1 MPERAKK
8 GVDPEIS
15 AVLAQKAEL
24 ALENLRLALTEPKM
38 RAPGTR
44 SSYFSGAR
52 QFLIWLGDRIPP
64 SEQDLRRY
72 FAEKRKAG
80 MGQGSRRTLFAVL
93 KKLYISNKWDW
104 PFTDNDRE
112 DPPSDVEAP
121 AFTEEEV
128 ATLIRNRH
136 KYTVRERF
144 YLALATVFGVRREDM
159 ARVTR
164 NDIKGNTIFIRTAHK
179 GIPRWHLIPDEIMPV
194 ITAYKPKAHTP
205 SPLSAM
211 FQRIC
216 QKGLGENKKG
226 YGWHSIRRTL
236 DSLLPIALA
245 KERLPLT
252 FTAEYLRWSKK
263 STGTKILGS
272 PMAGHYTHPEI
283 LWDDPYALD
292 KIIIPIHPLLHYWRE

>member
-8 GVDPEIS
+8 GADPEIS
-15 AVLAQKAEL
+15 AVSADKMVE
-24 ALENLRLALTEPKM
+24 ALENLNLALTSPKM

-44 SSYFSGAR
+44 SSYLTGGR
-52 QFLIWLGDRIPP
+52 DVLTWLGDRIPP

-80 MGQGSRRTLFAVL
+80 MGEGSLRTRFAQV
-93 KKLYISNKWDW
+93 KKLCESNRWDW
-104 PFTDNDRE
+104 PFTNDDRPDAPTE
-112 DPPSDVEAP
+112 VKAP

-128 ATLIRNRH
+128 ATLIRNRL

-144 YLALATVFGVRREDM
+144 YLALATVLGVRREDM
-159 ARVTR
+159 ARVSR
-164 NDIKGNTIFIRTAHK
+164 KDIKGNTIFIRTAHK

-211 FQRIC
+211 FQRIRH
-216 QKGLGENKKG
+216 KGLGGNKKG

-236 DSLLPIALA
+236 DTLLPIALA
-245 KERLPLT
+245 REGLPLT
-252 FTAEYLRWSKK
+252 FAAEYLRWARK
-263 STGTKILGS
+263 STGTKLLGS

-292 KIIIPIHPLLHYWRE
+292 KIIIPIHPLLRYWRE